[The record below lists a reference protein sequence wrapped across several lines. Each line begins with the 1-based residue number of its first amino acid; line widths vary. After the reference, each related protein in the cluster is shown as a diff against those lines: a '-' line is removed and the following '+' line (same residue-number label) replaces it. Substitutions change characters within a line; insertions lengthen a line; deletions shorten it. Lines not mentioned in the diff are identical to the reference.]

1 MKVLGVVGW
10 PISHSKSPAMHNAAL
25 RHLGLDYIYLPF
37 AVQDLATAIA
47 GARALGFRGLN
58 VTIPHK
64 EAALALCQPDELARS
79 VGAVN
84 TLIFDEGTIRG
95 TNTDVFGFQKLMEE
109 TGISSP
115 KKVIIL
121 GAGGAARA
129 VLAALPDAIVVA
141 RNPRGLKVEPWD
153 SLPLHLPD
161 ADLLVDCTP
170 RGLTSEKE
178 SLDLTNTRASVLDLV
193 VRRETA
199 LTREAKRLGLPTA
212 TGTAMLLHQGA
223 AALEQWIGRPA
234 PLEIMRKALD
244 AALD

>member
-10 PISHSKSPAMHNAAL
+10 PIAHSKSPAMQNAAL
-25 RHLGLDYIYLPF
+25 RHLHLDYVYLPF
-37 AVQDLATAIA
+37 AVQDLPTAIA

-64 EAALALCQPDELARS
+64 EAALSLCEPDALAKS

-84 TLIFDEGTIRG
+84 TLIFDNDAIRG
-95 TNTDVFGFQKLMEE
+95 TNTDVYGFRKLMEE
-109 TGISSP
+109 SGISP
-115 KKVIIL
+115 RKTVIL

-153 SLPLHLPD
+153 SLAQHLPD

-170 RGLTSEKE
+170 RGLTNEKE
-178 SLDLTNTRASVLDLV
+178 SLDLTNTKAAVLDLV

-199 LTREAKRLGLPTA
+199 LTREAKRLGLSAA

-223 AALEQWIGRPA
+223 AALEHWIGQPA
-234 PLEIMRKALD
+234 PVEIMRKALD